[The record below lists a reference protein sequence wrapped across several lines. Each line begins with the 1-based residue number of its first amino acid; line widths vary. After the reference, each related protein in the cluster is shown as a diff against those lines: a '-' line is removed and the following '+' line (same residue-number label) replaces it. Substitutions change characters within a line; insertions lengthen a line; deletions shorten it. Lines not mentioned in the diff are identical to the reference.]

1 MNNVGAIPLHDASEN
16 GHLNVVKILLANDAN
31 VNASTIDGETALQV
45 AEFQG
50 HTDIVQML
58 KDVGAK

>member
-1 MNNVGAIPLHDASEN
+1 MNNVGATPLHDASEN
-16 GHLNVVKILLANDAN
+16 GHLNVVKFLLANDAN

-50 HTDIVQML
+50 HTDIVQLL
-58 KDVGAK
+58 KDSGAK